1 MLEKKIDKLLGEA
14 IPAGIVA
21 AGKRLAPVAK
31 EYAKKEVTSMAK
43 DMLNKQ
49 TTEGT
54 NEAVKPGKRLSQEE
68 IDNLKKR
75 PEVQAVMKGQ
85 KRYADE
91 QLGRTKPKPTT
102 SGVVSDPGQLDRLK
116 DFRKK

>member
-43 DMLNKQ
+43 DMINKQ

-85 KRYADE
+85 KDM
-91 QLGRTKPKPTT
+91 LTNN
-102 SGVVSDPGQLDRLK
+102 
-116 DFRKK
+116 